1 MRGLNGG
8 IVSRRQKGIAL
19 VIVVVAL
26 SLVVLS
32 LLVALT
38 FATFSGDIV
47 QRQLLWQGDVIN
59 VANAGLTE
67 ALDWFRR
74 QPQPVTT
81 FNPTNSGSVNDTD
94 TNTTPP
100 SIVRSFELSKLGRV
114 WARYEAVQG
123 TGAING
129 SGVVDA
135 SVSRGKTAGSVWR
148 LESNGTIYVNNDPA
162 VAYNASPNV
171 ILARKTLRTE
181 IQKFAIATPADCAL
195 CIYTCSNANVGTAS
209 APKGRVQGGAGAALP
224 GVACSAAVPGPN
236 VAAGSP
242 GGDLDNWSGGVPTTN
257 WSISAVF
264 GLSQTELYQIADIN
278 VNAVSQLPAT
288 LPQMQVIVIDVGAGT
303 ATFNAANP
311 LVGSGIL
318 FVNGNLSI
326 SGTSSWSGVIYVNS
340 GNYTQIAPAFVD
352 GTVIVPGSGSTGT
365 VQGTGDYAELVFDKF
380 ILGQVSQQI
389 GQFKAARTPWVP

>member
-1 MRGLNGG
+1 
-8 IVSRRQKGIAL
+8 

-38 FATFSGDIV
+38 FASFSGDIV
-47 QRQLLWQGDVIN
+47 QRQLLYQGDVVN

-74 QPQPVTT
+74 QTQPVTT
-81 FNPTNSGSVNDTD
+81 YNPQNSGTINDTD

-123 TGAING
+123 SGGVTGT
-129 SGVVDA
+129 GVVDV
-135 SVSRGKTAGSVWR
+135 SVSRGKSAGSVWR
-148 LESNGTIYVNNDPA
+148 LESNGTIYVNNDSS
-162 VAYNASPNV
+162 VAYNVSPNV

-181 IQKFAIATPADCAL
+181 IQKFAISTPADCAL
-195 CIYTCSNANVGTAS
+195 CIYTCSNGNVGTSS
-209 APKGRVQGGAGAALP
+209 APKGRVQGGAGNALP
-224 GVACSAAVPGPN
+224 GVACTAAIPGPN

-242 GGDLDNWSGGVPTTN
+242 GGDLDNWSGGIPAGK
-257 WSISAVF
+257 WSISSVF
-264 GLSQTELYQIADIN
+264 GLTQTELYQIADIK
-278 VNAVSQLPAT
+278 VSAVSQLPAT
-288 LPQMQVIVIDVGAGT
+288 LPQMQVIVIDVGSGNT
-303 ATFNAANP
+303 ATFNAAQP

-326 SGTSSWSGVIYVNS
+326 SGTSSWSGAIYVNN
-340 GNYTQIAPAFVD
+340 GNYTQTAPASVS
-352 GTVIVPGSGSTGT
+352 GTVIVPGSSNTGS
-365 VQGTGDYAELVFDKF
+365 VQGTGDYAELIFDKF